1 MAAALRR
8 WIEGQTFSPRT
19 GEAGPHLVDATAARY
34 GDFDEVHLVGLVE
47 RDWPEAATRNIFYPA
62 SLLVQLG
69 WPAEPDRASAARAAF
84 RDLLTLAASRVALS
98 AFTLEDDA
106 LVRPSPLLEE
116 VEDAGL
122 EPARVAGGPPPRMF
136 VHEAL
141 MEAPVIPAAVGGPA
155 ADWLARRLAR
165 PAGGDGRFRGATGPR
180 APGAYR
186 VSAIERYLACP
197 FKYFAAHVL
206 RAEEERAEEPGL
218 SALERGRL
226 VHEVFEAFF
235 TEWQAAGRGAI
246 TPESLAEAIDTFGR
260 VAEAR
265 LETLPEADRALER
278 AQLLGSAAASGF
290 GARAFEFEIESGAA
304 VVERLLEHA
313 LEGPFVVDGGDG
325 PREVALRGKADRID
339 LLEDG
344 TLRLV
349 DYKLGHAPKPARA
362 IQLPVYGVCAEQRL
376 RGRHGRDWTFG
387 AAGYVAFGERQPFVA
402 MGGRTRF
409 ADAVTEGI
417 GRLLA
422 AVDGIERGE
431 FPVRPDEP
439 FLCTYCAYPS
449 VCRKD
454 YVGDE

>member
-1 MAAALRR
+1 
-8 WIEGQTFSPRT
+8 
-19 GEAGPHLVDATAARY
+19 
-34 GDFDEVHLVGLVE
+34 
-47 RDWPEAATRNIFYPA
+47 
-62 SLLVQLG
+62 
-69 WPAEPDRASAARAAF
+69 
-84 RDLLTLAASRVALS
+84 
-98 AFTLEDDA
+98 
-106 LVRPSPLLEE
+106 
-116 VEDAGL
+116 
-122 EPARVAGGPPPRMF
+122 MF

-141 MEAPVIPAAVGGPA
+141 MEAPVIPAVVGGPA
-155 ADWLARRLAR
+155 AEWLALRLAR
-165 PAGGDGRFRGATGPR
+165 PSGGDGRFRGTTGPR